1 MDDVVNVSVLGSTPP
16 AVAAW
21 LNVSDVTAPA
31 VLTVA
36 TVVAGLVVIP
46 VPDTD

>member
-1 MDDVVNVSVLGSTPP
+1 MDDVENVSVTLEPLT
-16 AVAAW
+16 VAAW
-21 LNVSDVTAPA
+21 LNVNDVTAPA

-36 TVVAGLVVIP
+36 TVVAGLDVIP